1 MRRPFPLKD
10 IARAREILGVL
21 FRHGFGNLLGKLPG
35 QLLGDNLSTAL
46 DEADRGLTGPERL
59 LRVIEDLGP
68 TFVKLGQILSTRPD
82 LLSQDYIDSLAK
94 LQDSVPPFSA
104 EEAERVVTEELRQP
118 IDQLFETFEPDPV
131 ASASIAQVHAAT
143 LPDGTPVA
151 VKVQRPDIEA
161 LIRSDIHILY
171 GLLEAAQGS
180 LEPIGLYSPI
190 AVLQQF
196 ERAVT
201 SELDFLMEAR
211 NAETLGRN
219 LAGIEGIRVPEVKR
233 RLTSHRVLTATW
245 LEGVNLSR
253 IDESGV
259 EPQLIMD
266 RVVKATYQQIFV
278 DGFFHADPH
287 PGNLLVGRDGTLG
300 YVDFGIMGSLTRS
313 QQDLLIDL
321 FTAIILRDGQGVARA
336 CYRAGGAEDRL
347 DLRNFSR
354 EADELFARYGGLSM
368 AEQPMGTIFTD
379 LIQLTAR
386 HRLRLPEEYAM
397 LARAGVTLDGLARMH
412 VPDWNMFETLKPLAT
427 DLTMQRHDLGR
438 VSADALSAASSAVGA
453 ARDLPLQLEQ
463 IVMDLEHG
471 RLTVRTQNEDL
482 DALNQTVRRVGTSL
496 LLALG
501 AGSLLISAAVLT
513 AGTDANL
520 FGFPFMKF
528 ISAIAIVVS
537 LGSASGLLGALG
549 FHMFITRRLRPR
561 IIRRLIS
568 WVVNRGKSAK

>member
-1 MRRPFPLKD
+1 MRRPFPFND
-10 IARAREILGVL
+10 IARAREILGVFL
-21 FRHGFGNLLGKLPG
+21 RHGFGNLLGKLPK
-35 QLLGDNLSTAL
+35 QLLGDHPTIP
-46 DEADRGLTGPERL
+46 DEANRGLTGPERV
-59 LRVIEDLGP
+59 LRVIEELGP

-82 LLSQDYIDSLAK
+82 LLSQDYLDELAK
-94 LQDSVPPFSA
+94 LQDSVPPFPA
-104 EEAERVVTEELRQP
+104 EVAERVITDELRQP
-118 IDQLFETFEPDPV
+118 IEQLFATFEPEPV
-131 ASASIAQVHAAT
+131 ASASIAQVHRAT
-143 LPDGTPVA
+143 LPDGTAVA
-151 VKVQRPDIEA
+151 VKVQRPDIEE

-171 GLLEAAQGS
+171 GLLEAAQES
-180 LEPIGLYSPI
+180 LEPVGLYSPV

-219 LAGIEGIRVPEVKR
+219 LAEIEGIRVPEVKL
-233 RLTSHRVLTATW
+233 RLSTHRVLTATW
-245 LEGVNLSR
+245 LDGVSLSR
-253 IDESGV
+253 LDESGV
-259 EPQLIMD
+259 EPQIVMD
-266 RVVKATYQQIFV
+266 RVVKATFQQVFV

-287 PGNLLVGRDGTLG
+287 PGNLLVSRDGSLG
-300 YVDFGIMGSLTRS
+300 YVDFGIMGSLTRG

-321 FTAIILRDGQGVARA
+321 FTAIILRDGQAVARA

-354 EADELFARYGGLSM
+354 EADELFSRYGNLSM
-368 AEQPMGTIFTD
+368 GEQPMGTIFTD
-379 LIQLTAR
+379 LIQLTSR

-397 LARAGVTLDGLARMH
+397 LARAGVTLDGLARTH
-412 VPDWNMFETLKPLAT
+412 VPDWNMFETLKPMASDLA
-427 DLTMQRHDLGR
+427 LQRHDIGR
-438 VSADALSAASSAVGA
+438 VSADALSMATNAMGA

-471 RLTVRTQNEDL
+471 RLTIRTHNDDL
-482 DALNQTVRRVGTSL
+482 ESLNHTVRRVGTRMV
-496 LLALG
+496 LALG
-501 AGSLLISAAVLT
+501 AASLLVSAAVLT
-513 AGTDANL
+513 AGTEANL
-520 FGFPFMKF
+520 FGFPFMKL

-568 WVVNRGKSAK
+568 WVVRRGKSSK

>member
-1 MRRPFPLKD
+1 
-10 IARAREILGVL
+10 
-21 FRHGFGNLLGKLPG
+21 
-35 QLLGDNLSTAL
+35 
-46 DEADRGLTGPERL
+46 
-59 LRVIEDLGP
+59 
-68 TFVKLGQILSTRPD
+68 
-82 LLSQDYIDSLAK
+82 
-94 LQDSVPPFSA
+94 
-104 EEAERVVTEELRQP
+104 
-118 IDQLFETFEPDPV
+118 
-131 ASASIAQVHAAT
+131 
-143 LPDGTPVA
+143 
-151 VKVQRPDIEA
+151 
-161 LIRSDIHILY
+161 
-171 GLLEAAQGS
+171 
-180 LEPIGLYSPI
+180 
-190 AVLQQF
+190 
-196 ERAVT
+196 
-201 SELDFLMEAR
+201 
-211 NAETLGRN
+211 
-219 LAGIEGIRVPEVKR
+219 
-233 RLTSHRVLTATW
+233 
-245 LEGVNLSR
+245 
-253 IDESGV
+253 
-259 EPQLIMD
+259 
-266 RVVKATYQQIFV
+266 
-278 DGFFHADPH
+278 
-287 PGNLLVGRDGTLG
+287 
-300 YVDFGIMGSLTRS
+300 
-313 QQDLLIDL
+313 
-321 FTAIILRDGQGVARA
+321 
-336 CYRAGGAEDRL
+336 
-347 DLRNFSR
+347 
-354 EADELFARYGGLSM
+354 
-368 AEQPMGTIFTD
+368 
-379 LIQLTAR
+379 
-386 HRLRLPEEYAM
+386 M